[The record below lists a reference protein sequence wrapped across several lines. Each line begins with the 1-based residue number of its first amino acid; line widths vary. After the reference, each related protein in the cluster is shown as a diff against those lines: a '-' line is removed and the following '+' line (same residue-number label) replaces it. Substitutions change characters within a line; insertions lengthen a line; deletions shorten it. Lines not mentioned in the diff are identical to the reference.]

1 MDVETVYTFKKQVS
15 VKHPELG
22 QHHTCGAVHFSRSL
36 LLVMGYSNIPPAP
49 CCLMGINRDSC

>member
-22 QHHTCGAVHFSRSL
+22 QHHTCGAVHFSRNP
-36 LLVMGYSNIPPAP
+36 LLVMGCSNIPPPSRAA
-49 CCLMGINRDSC
+49 